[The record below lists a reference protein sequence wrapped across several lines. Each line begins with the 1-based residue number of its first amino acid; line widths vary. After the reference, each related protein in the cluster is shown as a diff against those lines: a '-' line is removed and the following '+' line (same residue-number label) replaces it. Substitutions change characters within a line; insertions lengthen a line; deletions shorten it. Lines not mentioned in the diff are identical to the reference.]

1 MTLNRQNPKKFLLRA
16 FTLFL
21 VLGLISYPSLSWGC
35 QSCGGKGGAS
45 ETNPEGESGSDGAQ
59 FLFGIAAII
68 GAAAPMVVAGI
79 ESDKEQK
86 ITKIETEAQIKQTE
100 IQTET
105 QKELAV
111 LSAST
116 SLEQTKAQKDIAI
129 INNNAETDRLN
140 MNLTAASQ
148 QRAEERLQQAQA
160 LAMQQQMEL
169 AKIQWAQKQAEET
182 IRLAEQGLERQ
193 RLEAALAGN

>member
-1 MTLNRQNPKKFLLRA
+1 MTLKKENSNKVLLRA
-16 FTLFL
+16 FTLAL
-21 VLGLISYPSLSWGC
+21 VLGVISYPSLSWGC
-35 QSCGGKGGAS
+35 QCGGGEGGGPA
-45 ETNPEGESGSDGAQ
+45 TNPRGESGSEAAQ
-59 FLFGIAAII
+59 FLFGIAAMI

-86 ITKIETEAQIKQTE
+86 ITQMETDAQIKQVE

-111 LSAST
+111 LSATT
-116 SLEQTKAQKDIAI
+116 SLDQAQAQKDIAI

-140 MNLTAASQ
+140 LNLASASQ
-148 QRAEERLQQAQA
+148 QRAEERLQQAQVLA
-160 LAMQQQMEL
+160 LQQQMEL